1 MIDQMCAR
9 VLEMMNTYLYF
20 GLDLNGKGDVK
31 IVVSEERRVDE
42 LCCGRPPRLLQVEA
56 ALHEVH
62 ALRRPVREGALQA
75 RLVLPLLL
83 LLLVVAL
90 DVEAVEH
97 RVLGDELP
105 VSQ

>member
-1 MIDQMCAR
+1 MCAR

-83 LLLVVAL
+83 LVVAL